1 MRTVIIADD
10 EPITR
15 MDLADML
22 TELDFQVVGQAGD
35 GFDAVELC
43 RAKRPDVVLMDVK
56 MPVFDGLTAAET
68 ILQEELA
75 GCVVLLTAFN
85 DEPLIR
91 RASEAGVSG
100 YLVKPVAQRS
110 LLPAIEVALA
120 QSQRMRQARRQAEA
134 TQQKMQ
140 EERRI
145 RKAQQYLAQAQGC
158 SDTEAYQ
165 TMRRTAMD
173 KRISMA
179 VLAERILAQAQR
191 ADRIGPAKQMLAA
204 CRGYSEDRAYRYI
217 LQYARN
223 HGCSPQ
229 QAAEQILALLKEEEA
244 GRAAQTL

>member
-43 RAKRPDVVLMDVK
+43 RAKRPDVVLMDMK

-68 ILQEELA
+68 ILQEDLA

-120 QSQRMRQARRQAEA
+120 QSQRMRQAEA

-145 RKAQQYLAQAQGC
+145 RKAQQY
-158 SDTEAYQ
+158 
-165 TMRRTAMD
+165 
-173 KRISMA
+173 
-179 VLAERILAQAQR
+179 LAQAQR

-204 CRGYSEDRAYRYI
+204 CRGYSEDKAHRYI

-223 HGCSPQ
+223 HACSPP
-229 QAAEQILALLKEEEA
+229 A
-244 GRAAQTL
+244 GGGADPGPFKRRGGRPCRANSVTLMPGFRPRSWTGFAGWKRSCP

>member
-43 RAKRPDVVLMDVK
+43 RAKWPDVVLMDMK

-68 ILQEELA
+68 ILQEDLA

-120 QSQRMRQARRQAEA
+120 QSQRMRQAEA

-145 RKAQQYLAQAQGC
+145 RKAQQY
-158 SDTEAYQ
+158 
-165 TMRRTAMD
+165 
-173 KRISMA
+173 
-179 VLAERILAQAQR
+179 LAQAQR

-204 CRGYSEDRAYRYI
+204 CRGYSEDKAHRYI

-223 HGCSPQ
+223 HACSPP
-229 QAAEQILALLKEEEA
+229 A
-244 GRAAQTL
+244 GGGADPGPFKRRGGRPCCANSVTLMPGFRPRSWTGFAGWKRSCP